1 MAQILH
7 REHCA
12 QRLSSTASSTSTQ
25 LAGTDGG
32 VSVKTRPLQTATTRR
47 ATRGAQRSTMEE
59 HVLQALSPR
68 GAWQHVMARLSL
80 RDELEEEVRV
90 EVASLEGFEDEV
102 IVDLVCRHCAR
113 AIQEQKFDVEELGWL
128 LGLLLGGDR
137 AASLVLCVVEFL
149 DVGLA
154 TSWYDDDLRRR
165 SLGVRRSRRR

>member
-1 MAQILH
+1 MDTESLRLLTSWCIDLNGKLDRGSCQAILNVAA
-7 REHCA
+7 RK
-12 QRLSSTASSTSTQ
+12 
-25 LAGTDGG
+25 GDGE
-32 VSVKTRPLQTATTRR
+32 
-47 ATRGAQRSTMEE
+47 QRSTMEE

>member
-1 MAQILH
+1 
-7 REHCA
+7 
-12 QRLSSTASSTSTQ
+12 
-25 LAGTDGG
+25 
-32 VSVKTRPLQTATTRR
+32 
-47 ATRGAQRSTMEE
+47 MEE

-102 IVDLVCRHCAR
+102 ILDLVCRHCAR
-113 AIQEQKFDVEELGWL
+113 AIQDQKFDVEELGWL

>member
-1 MAQILH
+1 
-7 REHCA
+7 
-12 QRLSSTASSTSTQ
+12 
-25 LAGTDGG
+25 
-32 VSVKTRPLQTATTRR
+32 
-47 ATRGAQRSTMEE
+47 MEE

-149 DVGLA
+149 DVGARHELV
-154 TSWYDDDLRRR
+154 RRR
-165 SLGVRRSRRR
+165 PPKAIAWCPAVPPTVIGRHLYILHGMNATTHNTNPCAPPISLTRSAGRARATRRSPPPSW